1 VGAVDDGGAR
11 RGARRDARRRGRAE
25 GHQHLDQPLVQ
36 GQDVCS
42 ASPPVLF
49 GTQEIYVLVIM
60 RIVKSR
66 VEPRYQETASD
77 DIPVTNNIHGVS
89 VKVIAGECLGAR
101 SAVRPRTPAM
111 CLDAVAGEAVFEVA
125 ASAVGARTLVVFGSD
140 GEAVVRDGPFVMN
153 SREEVEQAR
162 EDYRQRRNGFEM
174 ADSWAS
180 DQATTAHSS

>member
-1 VGAVDDGGAR
+1 
-11 RGARRDARRRGRAE
+11 
-25 GHQHLDQPLVQ
+25 
-36 GQDVCS
+36 
-42 ASPPVLF
+42 
-49 GTQEIYVLVIM
+49 LVIV

-140 GEAVVRDGPFVMN
+140 GETVVRDGPFVMN